1 VIIDGEVAAVSLAEA
16 QVAAER
22 HYVLLLRR
30 ISGGIPGTPEW
41 LRHINDMI
49 LRARESRE

>member
-1 VIIDGEVAAVSLAEA
+1 
-16 QVAAER
+16 VAAER

-30 ISGGIPGTPEW
+30 INDRIPGTPES

-49 LRARESRE
+49 LGARESRE